1 MYIPEAVLSTHLPF
15 ALFAIESSLNQHM
28 CSGNDNFML
37 RNLVINSV
45 HRHSSSFPQLPI
57 AGSSQWVFP
66 GKHHWGPA
74 SAKPGLVVRAFRA
87 DDAAYGHEETEC
99 SARTKHVFTQGAH
112 DTVRSSAVLEN
123 GDSSNDKTHNQTDA
137 SSHHG
142 THFHLVKGGGATALS
157 WSCYYGHFSE
167 KRASSQQLSGEKAD
181 VTAGGVRMVQ
191 REVGVGQSSTLNLKN

>member
-87 DDAAYGHEETEC
+87 DDAAYGHEETDGSRNQREVEKTRRIRCMGGEGRKATNVPEC

-123 GDSSNDKTHNQTDA
+123 GDSSCLGISNC
-137 SSHHG
+137 S
-142 THFHLVKGGGATALS
+142 LLCVVL
-157 WSCYYGHFSE
+157 
-167 KRASSQQLSGEKAD
+167 
-181 VTAGGVRMVQ
+181 
-191 REVGVGQSSTLNLKN
+191 